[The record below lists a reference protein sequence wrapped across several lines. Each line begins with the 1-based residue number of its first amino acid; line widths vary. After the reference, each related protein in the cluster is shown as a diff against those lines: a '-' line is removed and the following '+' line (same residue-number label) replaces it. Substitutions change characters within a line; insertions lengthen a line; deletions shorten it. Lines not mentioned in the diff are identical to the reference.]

1 MYGLKPVPFK
11 FTHCPEIATFAFLL
25 DRAFKSNRGSPFDSP
40 RDGEARSGQAF
51 DSLRC
56 ATVAQDD
63 TFFDA
68 NSER

>member
-25 DRAFKSNRGSPFDSP
+25 DRAFKNNR
-40 RDGEARSGQAF
+40 RSF

-56 ATVAQDD
+56 ATVSQDD
-63 TFFDA
+63 TFFEA